1 MSSFL
6 NATVHEED
14 APSIWYG
21 HSLLTASLF
30 PAEQPSED
38 TPAITKLNG
47 NIEYILEASYD
58 PITGKRLYP
67 SGKYPRLIMVWMA
80 KQIRRAGKRKT
91 ETCDP
96 ERHIIILPSVG
107 ALCDDLGL
115 GHGGKTAQRVQEQFR
130 LLLRSRISLRKVMG
144 FKGADYHDIIDIPIA
159 KETVF
164 KESDTSAEFSGLSV
178 MLTDEVWN
186 KLATESAP
194 FDMSAATALLS
205 GRSVMPWDIYLWLVG
220 SLPKI
225 KRPMTITWKWLFD
238 RFSNGSKLKNFKE
251 QFKRSLNKALEAYP
265 NANVEVVSEGLVL
278 YPSRPVIN
286 KNFPQIE
293 TFIGKNTTKNVDLHS
308 RKCGLSQPSIIRT
321 ALWQ

>member
-1 MSSFL
+1 MSAELEPRGMSSFL
-6 NATVHEED
+6 DNKDQKED
-14 APSIWYG
+14 TPSIWYG

-91 ETCDP
+91 STCDP
-96 ERHIIILPSVG
+96 ERHIITLPSVG
-107 ALCDDLGL
+107 ALCDELGL

-144 FKGADYHDIIDIPIA
+144 FKGSDYHDIIDIPIA

-164 KESDTSAEFSGLSV
+164 KESETSAEFSGLSV
-178 MLTDEVWN
+178 TLTEEVWN

-194 FDMSAATALLS
+194 FNMSAAKKLLS

-225 KRPMTITWKWLFD
+225 KRPMPITWQWLYE
-238 RFSNGSKLKNFKE
+238 RFGTGSQLKNFKE
-251 QFKRSLNKALEAYP
+251 QFKRSLSKALEAYP
-265 NANVEVVSEGLVL
+265 EANVELTSKGIVL
-278 YPSRPVIN
+278 SPSSPVIGRN
-286 KNFPQIE
+286 PPQKRIS
-293 TFIGKNTTKNVDLHS
+293 V
-308 RKCGLSQPSIIRT
+308 RKYYR
-321 ALWQ
+321 